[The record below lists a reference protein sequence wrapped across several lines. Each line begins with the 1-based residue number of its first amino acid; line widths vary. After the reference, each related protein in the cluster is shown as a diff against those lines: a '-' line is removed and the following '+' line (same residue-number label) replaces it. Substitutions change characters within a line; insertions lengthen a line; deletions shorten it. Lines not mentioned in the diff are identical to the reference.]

1 VSLTTASPL
10 SQTGLIPRIYRR
22 ADFSHRATPES
33 LPLADFHPYQGRKIQ
48 RSHLHVVHMVV
59 WVKLSI
65 FKRPSFLSNVPCLSR

>member
-33 LPLADFHPYQGRKIQ
+33 LPLSDSPVRKASGN
-48 RSHLHVVHMVV
+48 RGVTVTSYT
-59 WVKLSI
+59 WS
-65 FKRPSFLSNVPCLSR
+65 SG